1 MDDINSY
8 TVFISVTQ
16 EMLAIIINSNIIF
29 EIYFRNKT
37 QLDI

>member
-1 MDDINSY
+1 MDDISSY

-16 EMLAIIINSNIIF
+16 EMLAFIINSNIIF

-37 QLDI
+37 RLDI